1 MKTLVQVGLVTFSH
15 YLTLQV
21 KIRTL
26 FCAKPLQIGGL
37 VSKDQVSKFSSQK
50 LCFITIS
57 LSKLRQPPLCVGVLC
72 SGAGVEVTA
81 YPGAAAYIPAQP
93 GYTQCHSV

>member
-1 MKTLVQVGLVTFSH
+1 MQKP
-15 YLTLQV
+15 
-21 KIRTL
+21 IRIEAL
-26 FCAKPLQIGGL
+26 I
-37 VSKDQVSKFSSQK
+37 SKDPDKFPNFP
-50 LCFITIS
+50 LRNCVFITIL